1 MPIPVSIPTPLRPLT
16 NNLDTVE
23 IDGASVADLIAN
35 LEKSYP
41 GIGERLLDA
50 QGNVRRFLNIYV
62 NGEDIRFLQDKET
75 PVKSGDE
82 VSIVPAIA
90 GG

>member
-1 MPIPVSIPTPLRPLT
+1 MSIPIRIPTPLRKLT
-16 NNLDTVE
+16 QNQEVVE
-23 IDGASVADLIAN
+23 ADGATIRELIES
-35 LEKSYP
+35 LERTYP
-41 GIGERLLDA
+41 GLKERICDD
-50 QGNVRRFLNIYV
+50 QDQIRRFVNVFLND
-62 NGEDIRFLQDKET
+62 EDVRFLSESET